1 MTKEKT
7 IDFNS
12 EVDKVDFMYERM
24 FWLEYTLKQA
34 EDKWNELKN
43 IKIKADEKRN

>member
-12 EVDKVDFMYERM
+12 EVDKVDFIYERM
-24 FWLEYTLKQA
+24 FWLGYTLKHA
-34 EDKWNELKN
+34 EDKWNELKSIN
-43 IKIKADEKRN
+43 IKDNGK